1 MPLLNSANLVLVTA
15 GCSTKR
21 GCNPEDGQVA
31 VIFVS
36 AFRPSSLMWVGR
48 RQQAA
53 DVPAAWWSRLRKTG
67 LQQTLWRGTASS
79 GQNVPPVS
87 GDFAPGDA
95 PGTFVTPLPP
105 LSGRVPPSHGGA
117 FVILARPTT
126 RGRSGRS
133 ASHLH
138 GGRTGTSVDAAAFSG
153 GPSRARAH
161 GRCALRSP
169 GCIPEALGF
178 LAPAGFQS
186 ACTMAAQLS
195 AEHGDRRRHPRA
207 LVNAAVVRQHDK
219 R

>member
-1 MPLLNSANLVLVTA
+1 MPLVTSANLLLVTA

-21 GCNPEDGQVA
+21 EVRPELSLGG
-31 VIFVS
+31 VIPKM
-36 AFRPSSLMWVGR
+36 ARWPSS
-48 RQQAA
+48 
-53 DVPAAWWSRLRKTG
+53 SKTG

-87 GDFAPGDA
+87 GDFVPGDA

-117 FVILARPTT
+117 FVILARPIT

-161 GRCALRSP
+161 
-169 GCIPEALGF
+169 
-178 LAPAGFQS
+178 
-186 ACTMAAQLS
+186 
-195 AEHGDRRRHPRA
+195 
-207 LVNAAVVRQHDK
+207 
-219 R
+219 

>member
-1 MPLLNSANLVLVTA
+1 M
-15 GCSTKR
+15 
-21 GCNPEDGQVA
+21 
-31 VIFVS
+31 
-36 AFRPSSLMWVGR
+36 GR

-53 DVPAAWWSRLRKTG
+53 DVPAAWWSQLRKTG
-67 LQQTLWRGTASS
+67 LQQTLWRVTASS

-138 GGRTGTSVDAAAFSG
+138 GGLQALLSTLLRFQVVPHELVHTVYALSG
-153 GPSRARAH
+153 HPDVFRKPLDFL
-161 GRCALRSP
+161 LRRVSNLHAQWRRSSQLNMA
-169 GCIPEALGF
+169 I
-178 LAPAGFQS
+178 AGV
-186 ACTMAAQLS
+186 TPVLS
-195 AEHGDRRRHPRA
+195 
-207 LVNAAVVRQHDK
+207 
-219 R
+219 